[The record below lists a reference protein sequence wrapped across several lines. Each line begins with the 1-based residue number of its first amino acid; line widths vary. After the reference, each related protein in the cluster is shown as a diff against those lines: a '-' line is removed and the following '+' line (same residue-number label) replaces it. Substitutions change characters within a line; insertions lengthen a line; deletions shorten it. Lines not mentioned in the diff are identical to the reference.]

1 MDNKTENL
9 LKVKE
14 IRSGNF
20 YYKNSDGTK
29 CYKVNKDG
37 VQTFVE
43 LESRI
48 IGILI
53 SNISNLLLS
62 AMQGKFALHN
72 TDVIGTWAVD
82 SDTYQAEIEEKYRN
96 LSLGFKESYN
106 HFGTNVFIMSRSH
119 FHNLPTDEQRIAYLT
134 ECHYESLVNY
144 CERFGQ
150 DPSELHK
157 GIEILRNSDRYSPI
171 DKSKFLNKKGTH
183 KAFIQTLFG
192 YEKDTF
198 RLVVQDLDTLEK
210 RYFSITTK
218 EPWVKIYAENNIAQA
233 ISKGEEI
240 VPFMFDID
248 GWKKGDIFSFR
259 WGDDEKYEFSLKN
272 MELRRV

>member
-1 MDNKTENL
+1 MRDKTENL

-20 YYKNSDGTK
+20 YYKNSDGTH

-37 VQTFVE
+37 VQIFVE

-48 IGILI
+48 IGVMI
-53 SNISNLLLS
+53 SNVSNMLLS
-62 AMQGKFALHN
+62 AMRGKFALHN

-82 SDTYQAEIEEKYRN
+82 SDTYQTEIEEKYKN
-96 LSLGFKESYN
+96 LNLGFKQSFN
-106 HFGTNVFIMSRSH
+106 HFGTNIFIMSRSH
-119 FHNLPTDEQRIAYLT
+119 FHNLPTDEQRIAYIA
-134 ECHYESLVNY
+134 ECHYQSLVNY
-144 CERFGQ
+144 CEKFSQ
-150 DPSELHK
+150 DTSELHK
-157 GIEILRNSDRYSPI
+157 GIEILRNSDWYSPI
-171 DKSKFLNKKGTH
+171 DRSKFLNKKQTH

-198 RLVVQDLDTLEK
+198 RLLVQDLNTLEK
-210 RYFSITTK
+210 RYFPITTK
-218 EPWVKIYAENNIAQA
+218 EPWVKNDIGLA
-233 ISKGEEI
+233 IIEVIKNGGKIEPS
-240 VPFMFDID
+240 MFDID

-272 MELRRV
+272 IELKRV